1 MGRVFYLSKS
11 KLVIQACITHSS
23 GTLLGEGIQFF
34 LSGLE
39 FKKKKKCR
47 RTNLRA
53 SLHET
58 ITALL
63 FHFSKMNLFCFISSA
78 LELGG
83 ESNVPP
89 QCSVCNVAS
98 YGTHTLSC
106 LIADFQKQSR
116 LHCCIKGFHYLKC
129 HF

>member
-58 ITALL
+58 ITAPPPP
-63 FHFSKMNLFCFISSA
+63 FFKNEPFCFISSA

-83 ESNVPP
+83 GNVLP

-106 LIADFQKQSR
+106 LIADFQKQSH